1 MAIEDLDLE
10 FEDEEEG
17 VKSDALEVDTDL
29 SFSASPE
36 VDSRGVRV
44 KPTSKKIPQPKTNDA
59 IENPNLAKGNTSSK
73 VANINQGRPKPKA
86 QLQARPVSQVK
97 PSANIAYANVDPE
110 ELQQLR
116 SEVEQLKIQMQSI
129 SHQADVRVA
138 VAQAEKEFLVEYVSN
153 AKVLDHQVT
162 QILQRINKKVPALAS
177 EAQTIKKYMSEF
189 LKKSVP
195 KKKGEGE

>member
-29 SFSASPE
+29 SFSASPDE
-36 VDSRGVRV
+36 DLRGVRV
-44 KPTSKKIPQPKTNDA
+44 KPTSKKRPQRKVADA
-59 IENPNLAKGNTSSK
+59 IESPSHAKGKASAN
-73 VANINQGRPKPKA
+73 VANINE
-86 QLQARPVSQVK
+86 ARPARTRAQVRPTGQSN
-97 PSANIAYANVDPE
+97 PSPNIAYANDDHE
-110 ELQQLR
+110 ELQQLK
-116 SEVEQLKIQMQSI
+116 SEIEQLKLQMQNLT
-129 SHQADVRVA
+129 HQADVKIA
-138 VAQAEKEFLVEYVSN
+138 VAEAEKEYLVEYVSN

-177 EAQTIKKYMSEF
+177 EAQTIKKYMNEF

-195 KKKGEGE
+195 KKKGGGE